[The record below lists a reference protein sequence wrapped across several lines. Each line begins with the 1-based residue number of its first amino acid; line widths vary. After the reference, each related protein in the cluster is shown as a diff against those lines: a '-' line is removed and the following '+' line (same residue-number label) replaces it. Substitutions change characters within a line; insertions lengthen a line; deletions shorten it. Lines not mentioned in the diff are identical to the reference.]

1 VCGIVAALPAYDRR
15 HESVDTEQLLAV
27 LPAAPDVGAAGD
39 PAGTQDRLQ
48 ALVDSLATAVELYS
62 SPPAAHL
69 LAGDDQAR
77 ERAHA
82 AIAKLEGRLADLD
95 RELDLDR
102 AGSAWDADSVEAIQ
116 GLVRAARDHVWSL
129 SADRVAAAE
138 RVRAL
143 VGVRDITPDSALGY
157 SAIDTVLDA
166 IDRLEVRGRDSAG
179 VHLWIQLDPADLDRL
194 PEGLGERADPLF
206 RSRAAQVL
214 DGGVSVV
221 YKSAA
226 IIGRLG
232 DNVRSLRTTI
242 ASDRALHDILA
253 LPSARLTVVA
263 HTRWASVGR
272 ISEANAHPVNSVSA
286 TTGVGDPYVIAALN
300 GDIDNHVELRELE
313 KIETDPAGITT
324 DAKLIPVMLS
334 SRLRQGAQLGE
345 AMSDCL
351 RAYDGSM
358 AIAGQAE
365 PSPDQLV
372 LAVRGSGQGLY
383 VGFAPGC
390 FLVASEVY
398 GLVAATNRY
407 LRLDGRSWGDGDAP
421 GTVIVLDRAAAGSLD
436 GLTRYDGAGRVQPVD
451 ADEIRG
457 AEVTTRDIAL
467 DGFEHYLEKEIAEA
481 PASFRK
487 TLRGRVRAQ
496 GDRLSVDLP
505 TSSVPEL
512 VRRRFSDQSITELV
526 LVGQGTAA
534 VACQGIAGVL
544 TAVVPPHLSVR
555 AVPASELSAWGL
567 QRDMSHVCLV
577 AVSQSGTTTDTNRT
591 VDLAR
596 ERGAAVLAIVN
607 RRESDLAEKSD
618 GVLYTS
624 DGRDVEMAVA
634 STKAFYAQV
643 AAGALLG
650 LQIAKTVGSLTPDV
664 EDTLLRALAEL
675 PEQLEQLQSRKAG
688 IMAVARQVAPR
699 YPYWAVVGSGANRV
713 AAAETRIKL
722 SELCYKTISTD
733 AVEDKKH
740 IDLSAEALIVI
751 CAAGAPPGQVRDLM
765 KEVEI
770 FTAHRNAAVV
780 IADDDLGLAWAT
792 DLVIQVP
799 KAHPS
804 FAWILS
810 TAAGHL
816 FAYFAARAIDES
828 ATGLREALAH
838 LEASVDET
846 GRLRRSDLD
855 TVGSALGRFVE
866 GARRGDV
873 RGALPSDAALDLAA
887 AAWYLQ
893 GNLPVDVL
901 AWAFRDDGLHD
912 PVDYVRTSI
921 TSAVDELTRSVD
933 SVKHQAKTVTVGTS
947 RSDADLYDN
956 DLVQALSAAGG
967 DTDSLSY
974 SVLQALR
981 GYAGVTDRVL
991 GATRYRV
998 TWDHDQASLRVSA
1011 KTGIAADLPS
1021 RADAGAQLSGS
1032 KKLVVESGVARLVRG
1047 RRDQRLVLMAPERSG
1062 SRVAALTLLHVRL
1075 SERAPA
1081 PRLLDLLQL
1090 TGNRLAEIRAAV
1102 TEVDRAFDPADL
1114 AVLPVEDVLLAP
1126 VDEVAEQLAA
1136 SG

>member
-1 VCGIVAALPAYDRR
+1 LPAYDRQG
-15 HESVDTEQLLAV
+15 ESVDTTRLLAV
-27 LPAAPDVGAAGD
+27 LPVAPELDAARD
-39 PAGTQDRLQ
+39 PAHLHASLSR
-48 ALVDSLATAVELYS
+48 LVDSLAAAVALYANPS
-62 SPPAAHL
+62 AAHL
-69 LAGDDQAR
+69 LTADGRARARARSAITTLERRLTDLDSSLDQAG
-77 ERAHA
+77 A
-82 AIAKLEGRLADLD
+82 
-95 RELDLDR
+95 
-102 AGSAWDADSVEAIQ
+102 AWDADAVEAIQ
-116 GLVRAARDHVWSL
+116 GLARTARDHVWSL
-129 SADRVAAAE
+129 RQDRLAAADRVRGLIGA
-138 RVRAL
+138 RTV
-143 VGVRDITPDSALGY
+143 SATTSLGY
-157 SAIDTVLDA
+157 FALDTVLDA

-179 VHLWIQLDPADLDRL
+179 VHAWIQLDPPDMERIPASVS
-194 PEGLGERADPLF
+194 ERADPLF
-206 RSRAAQVL
+206 RNCAVQVL
-214 DGGVSVV
+214 AGGVSLV

-232 DNVRSLRTTI
+232 DNVRSIRTAI
-242 ASDRALHDILA
+242 AADAALHDLLA
-253 LPSARLTVVA
+253 LPSARLSLVA

-272 ISEANAHPVNSVSA
+272 ISEANAHPVNSVGSA
-286 TTGVGDPYVIAALN
+286 GTGTNLGGPYVIAVLN
-300 GDIDNHVELRELE
+300 GDIDNHLELRESE
-313 KIETDPAGITT
+313 KIETERMGITT
-324 DAKLIPVMLS
+324 DAKLIPVMLA
-334 SRLRQGAQLGE
+334 SRLGQGTGQGASLAE
-345 AMSDCL
+345 AMSGCL

-358 AIAGQAE
+358 AIASQAE
-365 PSPDQLV
+365 QLPDQLV

-383 VGFAPGC
+383 VGLAPGC

-398 GLVAATNRY
+398 GLVAATSRY
-407 LRLDGRSWGDGDAP
+407 LRLDGRSWGEAGNS
-421 GTVIVLDRAAAGSLD
+421 GTVVVLDRAAAGTLD
-436 GLTRYDGAGRVQPVD
+436 GLRRYDGTGRPQPVRVE
-451 ADEIRG
+451 EIRT

-467 DGFEHYLEKEIAEA
+467 GGFEHYLEKEIAEA

-487 TLRGRVRAQ
+487 TLRGRVRSD
-496 GDRLSVDLP
+496 GDQLFVDLP
-505 TSSVPEL
+505 TSSLPEA
-512 VRRRFSDQSITELV
+512 VRKRFKDGSITELV

-534 VACQGIAGVL
+534 VACQGIAGAMS
-544 TAVVPPHLSVR
+544 AVVPPQLSVR
-555 AVPASELSAWGL
+555 AAPATELSAWGL

-650 LQIAKTVGSLTPDV
+650 LQIARIVDSLPPAV
-664 EDTLLRALAEL
+664 EDTLLRALGEL
-675 PEQLEQLQSRKAG
+675 PEQLRQLQARKTV
-688 IMAVARQVAPR
+688 IMELARRVAPR

-740 IDLSAEALIVI
+740 IDLAAEALIVV

-770 FTAHRNAAVV
+770 FTAHRNVAVV
-780 IADDDLGLAWAT
+780 IADEDLDLAWAT
-792 DLVIQVP
+792 ELVIRVP

-804 FAWILS
+804 FSWILS

-828 ATGLREALAH
+828 ASELREALAD
-838 LEASVDET
+838 LEAIVDDSGRTRANGLDSV
-846 GRLRRSDLD
+846 GA
-855 TVGSALGRFVE
+855 ALGRFVE
-866 GARRGDV
+866 RARRGDV

-901 AWAFRDDGLHD
+901 AWAFRDGLRD
-912 PVDYVRTSI
+912 PVDYLRASI

-933 SVKHQAKTVTVGTS
+933 TVKHQAKTVTVGTS

-974 SVLQALR
+974 SVLLALR
-981 GYAGVTDRVL
+981 AYAGVTDRVL
-991 GATRYRV
+991 GTTRYRV
-998 TWDHDQASLRVSA
+998 MWDRDRADIQVTA
-1011 KTGIAADLPS
+1011 KTGIAAELPS
-1021 RADAGAQLSGS
+1021 RADTGTHLSGS
-1032 KKLVVESGVARLVRG
+1032 KKLVVESGAARLVRG
-1047 RRDQRLVLMAPERSG
+1047 RRDQRLVLMVPERSG
-1062 SRVAALTLLHVRL
+1062 SRVTALILLHVSLRKH
-1075 SERAPA
+1075 APA
-1081 PRLLDLLQL
+1081 TRLADLLQL
-1090 TGNRLAEIRAAV
+1090 TGGRLAEIRAAV
-1102 TEVDRAFDPADL
+1102 TEVDRSFEVADL
-1114 AVLPVEDVLLAP
+1114 AKLPVEQALLAP
-1126 VDEVAEQLAA
+1126 VDEVAEMIAAA
-1136 SG
+1136 S

>member
-1 VCGIVAALPAYDRR
+1 VAALPAYDRL
-15 HESVDTEQLLAV
+15 HERVDAQRLLSA
-27 LPAAPDVGAAGD
+27 LPAVSEVGAVDA
-39 PAGTQDRLQ
+39 PAVTRTRLE
-48 ALVDSLATAVELYS
+48 ALVHSLASAVELYS
-62 SPPAAHL
+62 RPSTAHL
-69 LAGDDQAR
+69 LACDDATCDGAR
-77 ERAHA
+77 SVV
-82 AIAKLEGRLADLD
+82 AKLERALVELD
-95 RELDLDR
+95 TDLDR
-102 AGSAWDADSVEAIQ
+102 AGTTWDADTVEAIQ
-116 GLVRAARDHVWSL
+116 GLLRRARDHVWTL
-129 SADRVAAAE
+129 GHDRIAAADRVRDLGAISPLTS
-138 RVRAL
+138 RA
-143 VGVRDITPDSALGY
+143 SLGY
-157 SAIDTVLDA
+157 FALDTVLDA

-179 VHLWIQLDPADLDRL
+179 VHLWLRLEPSDLERL
-194 PEGLGERADPLF
+194 PRSISERHDSLF
-206 RSRAAQVL
+206 RNRSVEVL
-214 DGGVSVV
+214 DEGVSVV

-242 ASDRALHDILA
+242 AADRALHDLMA
-253 LPSARLTVVA
+253 LPSARVIVLA

-272 ISEANAHPVNSVSA
+272 ISEANAHPVNSVLP
-286 TTGVGDPYVIAALN
+286 TTGAGDPYVVAVLN

-313 KIETDPAGITT
+313 KIETDATGITT

-334 SRLRQGAQLGE
+334 GRLRQGVPLGE
-345 AMSDCL
+345 AMSECV
-351 RAYDGSM
+351 RTYHGSM

-365 PSPDQLV
+365 PASDQLV
-372 LAVRGSGQGLY
+372 LAVKGSGQGLY

-398 GLVAATNRY
+398 GLVATTSRY
-407 LRLDGRSWGDGDAP
+407 LRLDGRSWGARNEA
-421 GTVIVLDRAAAGSLD
+421 GTVIALDRNGAGQLD
-436 GLTRYDGAGRVQPVD
+436 GLSRYDGAGQPRPVG
-451 ADEIRG
+451 ADEVRV
-457 AEVTTRDIAL
+457 AEVTTRDIAI
-467 DGFEHYLEKEIAEA
+467 GRFEHYLEKEIAEA

-487 TLRGRVRAQ
+487 TLRGRVRTEGSQ
-496 GDRLSVDLP
+496 LSVELP

-512 VRRRFSDQSITELV
+512 VRRRFAEGNISELI

-544 TAVVPPHLSVR
+544 SAVVPPSLSVR

-607 RRESDLAEKSD
+607 RRDSDLAEKSD

-650 LQIAKTVGSLTPDV
+650 LQLAKILGSLTPDV
-664 EDTLLRALAEL
+664 EDTLLRSLTEL
-675 PEQLEQLQSRKAG
+675 PDQLEQLQSRKG
-688 IMAVARQVAPR
+688 TIMELARRVAPR
-699 YPYWAVVGSGANRV
+699 YPYWAVVGSGPNRV

-740 IDLSAEALIVI
+740 IDLSAEALIVV
-751 CAAGAPPGQVRDLM
+751 CAAGAPPGQLRDLM
-765 KEVEI
+765 KEIEI

-780 IADDDLGLAWAT
+780 IADDDLDLAWAT
-792 DLVIQVP
+792 DLVIRVP

-804 FAWILS
+804 FSWILS

-828 ATGLREALAH
+828 AAGLRLALAD
-838 LEASVDET
+838 LEASVDDT
-846 GRLRRSDLD
+846 GRTRSGDLH
-855 TVGSALGRFVE
+855 TVGAALGRFVE
-866 GARRGDV
+866 NVRSGEV

-887 AAWYLQ
+887 AAWFLQ

-912 PVDYVRTSI
+912 PVDYVRASI
-921 TSAVDELTRSVD
+921 TAAVDELTRSID

-956 DLVQALSAAGG
+956 DLVQALSAVGG
-967 DTDSLSY
+967 DMGSLSY
-974 SVLQALR
+974 SVLLALR
-981 GYAGVTDRVL
+981 GYAGVIDRVV

-998 TWDHDQASLRVSA
+998 AWNHDHGSIRVST
-1011 KTGIAADLPS
+1011 KTGLAADLPS
-1021 RADAGAQLSGS
+1021 RADTGAELSGS
-1032 KKLVVESGVARLVRG
+1032 KKLVVQSRTARLVRG
-1047 RRDQRLVLMAPERSG
+1047 RRDQRLVLMVPEQSG
-1062 SRVAALTLLHVRL
+1062 SRVNALTLLHVCL
-1075 SERAPA
+1075 RAHTPA
-1081 PRLLDLLQL
+1081 TQLVDLLEL
-1090 TGNRLAEIRAAV
+1090 TGDRLAEIRAAV
-1102 TEVDRAFDPADL
+1102 TEVDRPFDAADL
-1114 AVLPVEDVLLAP
+1114 ARLPVEQVLLAP
-1126 VDEVAEQLAA
+1126 VEEVAEALA
-1136 SG
+1136 SGI